1 MIDTTKYP
9 SANPNKIF
17 FIADSYLPDKKG
29 GETPPFTCTK
39 SFSFRLI
46 FYSFDYLLPN
56 LCKKYQ
62 NSPKQ
67 VNQLQS
73 IANQKILMNL
83 YESDE
88 ARDAGRLP
96 TKEI

>member
-1 MIDTTKYP
+1 MSDTIKYP
-9 SANPNKIF
+9 SANPNKNF
-17 FIADSYLPDKKG
+17 FMVDSYLPDNKG

-46 FYSFDYLLPN
+46 FYNFNYFLTN

-67 VNQLQS
+67 ANQIQS
-73 IANQKILMNL
+73 IANQRILMNL

-96 TKEI
+96 TKEL

>member
-17 FIADSYLPDKKG
+17 FMVDSYLPDNKG

-46 FYSFDYLLPN
+46 FYSFDYFSSNPY
-56 LCKKYQ
+56 KKYQ

-67 VNQLQS
+67 ANQIQS
-73 IANQKILMNL
+73 IANQRILMNL

-96 TKEI
+96 TKEL